1 MKIIKALNL
10 DKYCDPERYAQH
22 DGFIF
27 RDATGGVG
35 GEMGI
40 TSGPV
45 YCVTLYAELEA
56 GEDTQYPLE
65 DVLDKYYVNCT
76 EVIEEKEEAGKRILI
91 FEVEGENE
99 DSVRTI
105 ADFVGKRVYNYQ
117 EGGYIKLG
125 IE

>member
-45 YCVTLYAELEA
+45 YLS
-56 GEDTQYPLE
+56 
-65 DVLDKYYVNCT
+65 
-76 EVIEEKEEAGKRILI
+76 LI
-91 FEVEGENE
+91 HISEPT
-99 DSVRTI
+99 RP
-105 ADFVGKRVYNYQ
+105 Y
-117 EGGYIKLG
+117 
-125 IE
+125 

>member
-40 TSGPV
+40 TLGPV

-105 ADFVGKRVYNYQ
+105 AGFVGKRVYNYQ

>member
-76 EVIEEKEEAGKRILI
+76 EGRQ
-91 FEVEGENE
+91 
-99 DSVRTI
+99 RQ
-105 ADFVGKRVYNYQ
+105 NYCRFCRQ
-117 EGGYIKLG
+117 TG
-125 IE
+125 I

>member
-45 YCVTLYAELEA
+45 YCVTLYAEL
-56 GEDTQYPLE
+56 
-65 DVLDKYYVNCT
+65 
-76 EVIEEKEEAGKRILI
+76 
-91 FEVEGENE
+91 
-99 DSVRTI
+99 
-105 ADFVGKRVYNYQ
+105 
-117 EGGYIKLG
+117 
-125 IE
+125 